1 MSNELQNTNLELSDD
16 DLENVAGGT
25 TTHKTK
31 TYHSPSQ
38 VGIKNSGSFTV
49 NGGNVTGI
57 SNF

>member
-25 TTHKTK
+25 SSPK
-31 TYHSPSQ
+31 TYHPHGQ

-49 NGGNVTGI
+49 NGGTVTGI